1 MAVSKAPLGCIGLA
15 QNSWVC
21 TFFLSRTV
29 TNSDMKVLFLSV
41 AALFALVAAQDKSF
55 RGDYQK
61 NKVGSKQWSP
71 GQQVNSDYQNHYKYN
86 KKPRWTKPKK
96 EECDPNKK
104 TKCTQADIPKDLQNQ
119 YQNEFKAID
128 INNNGCIDVTEF
140 KGVGKKSSDQITD
153 DLKARFQHYRQSGN
167 WKKYKG
173 KGGKTYDG
181 KKSDGK
187 KTYPRRSRGGERR
200 LGGSS
205 KNYKK
210 SGSTSNKG
218 PTNFWKYL
226 QSKGFKRPE
235 QTQAQKEAAKDKMD
249 SMRAAMVFNRFDDD
263 HNSQMTECEYADSMY
278 KMKKYQDKMDAYKK
292 NDDVVFVHG

>member
-1 MAVSKAPLGCIGLA
+1 
-15 QNSWVC
+15 
-21 TFFLSRTV
+21 
-29 TNSDMKVLFLSV
+29 MKVLFLSV

-61 NKVGSKQWSP
+61 KFDKNKVGSDQWSP
-71 GQQVNSDYQNHYKYN
+71 GQKVNSDYQNHYKYN

-96 EECDPNKK
+96 EKCDPNKK

-140 KGVGKKSSDQITD
+140 KGVGKKISDQITD

-187 KTYPRRSRGGERR
+187 KTWTKGNSDKYPRRSRGGERR

-210 SGSTSNKG
+210 SGSTYNKG
-218 PTNFWKYL
+218 QTNFWKYL

-249 SMRAAMVFNRFDDD
+249 SMRAATVFNRFDDD